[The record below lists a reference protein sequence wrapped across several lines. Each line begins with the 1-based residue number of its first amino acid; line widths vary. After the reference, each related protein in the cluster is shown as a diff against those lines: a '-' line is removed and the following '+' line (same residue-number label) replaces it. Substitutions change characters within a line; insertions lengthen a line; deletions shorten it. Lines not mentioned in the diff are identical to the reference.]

1 MNKRKALLLGY
12 ILLGTLCLAG
22 CHDPGDTV
30 TNPAKTSVPPSL
42 EETPVSETTRLS
54 ESGDSHQRVRA
65 WVEDGNACLA
75 LDGIFWHEYLG
86 IEITQDSYQVNGLD
100 GACAGVYV
108 DTLGW
113 RIAPMA
119 LFLMEDGTVE
129 YLDVESAL
137 LQSADPAEKF
147 TSMGALPGLV
157 GIVDFVP
164 DYSGDAQAYD
174 GVYAADNKT
183 VFAID
188 RSGQSFDVFLI
199 YAAKDRVDE

>member
-22 CHDPGDTV
+22 CLDLGDTV
-30 TNPAKTSVPPSL
+30 TNPANTSVPPSL
-42 EETPVSETTRLS
+42 EETLVSDTTRLS
-54 ESGDSHQRVRA
+54 QSEDSHQRVRA

-75 LDGIFWHEYLG
+75 LDGIFWREYLG
-86 IEITQDSYQVNGLD
+86 VEIAQDIYQVNGLD
-100 GACAGVYV
+100 GACAGIYV

-113 RIAPMA
+113 RIAPMV

-129 YLDVESAL
+129 YLDVENAL
-137 LQSADPAEKF
+137 LQGAEPAGTF
-147 TSMGALPGLV
+147 TSMGTLSGLS
-157 GIVDFVP
+157 GIVDFIP
-164 DYSGDAQAYD
+164 GYSGDAETYD

-188 RSGQSFDVFLI
+188 RSGQKFDVFLA
-199 YAAKDRVDE
+199 YTAKDRVDE